1 MSKLYNTAKKFLFGG
16 PKVSKTISSVKP
28 GGDLTGR
35 RKAFESVI
43 GTTDKAIK
51 KMNPDIATKKFKTEI
66 RGHNLPTAKKISSMY
81 DKKDEI
87 LKSNKKE
94 YKQSKQR
101 FLGSAAGASGV
112 LAYGVSDAAKKKK
125 KKEAAIKRDKFKVK
139 KGN

>member
-16 PKVSKTISSVKP
+16 PKVSKTISSIKP

-35 RKAFESVI
+35 RKALESVI

-51 KMNPDIATKKFKTEI
+51 NMNPDIATKKFKTEI
-66 RGHNLPTAKKISSMY
+66 RGHNLPTAKKISGMY

-94 YKQSKQR
+94 HHIKINE
-101 FLGSAAGASGV
+101 FL
-112 LAYGVSDAAKKKK
+112 
-125 KKEAAIKRDKFKVK
+125 IIFH
-139 KGN
+139 